1 MRMKMQEGILYLAA
15 DNASEAAALKS
26 WNQVKWD
33 KRYRC
38 WTALVSLELLDK
50 LSVLQKSPL
59 PEVIE
64 AERTRLRAVQ
74 KAVDEERMR
83 PEDKVKPLYPYPVKK
98 PLYTHQIRAAN
109 MCLFTFGLIETS
121 GGEKA

>member
-1 MRMKMQEGILYLAA
+1 MRMKMQEGFLYLAA

-26 WNQVKWD
+26 WNQAKWN
-33 KRYRC
+33 KGYRC
-38 WTALVSLELLDK
+38 WMALVSLETLDK
-50 LSVLQKSPL
+50 LSVLQKQPL
-59 PEVIE
+59 PDYIE

-74 KAVDEERMR
+74 DAVDEERMR
-83 PEDKVKPLYPYPVKK
+83 PAKEVEPLYPYPVKR

-109 MCLFTFGLIETS
+109 MCLFTFGLIEAP

>member
-15 DNASEAAALKS
+15 DNTSEASTLKS
-26 WNQVKWD
+26 WNQAKWD

-50 LSVLQKSPL
+50 LSVLQKSPIL
-59 PEVIE
+59 DYIE

-74 KAVDEERMR
+74 DAVDEERMR
-83 PEDKVKPLYPYPVKK
+83 PAKEVEPFYLYPVKR

-109 MCLFTFGLIETS
+109 MCLLTFGLIEAS